1 MGLTDS
7 KVRTIL
13 ILFCSGFFFLS
24 SQIIYLLIFF
34 LVGVVG
40 MRLIGHHG
48 PVAEN

>member
-7 KVRTIL
+7 KVRTIQ
-13 ILFCSGFFFLS
+13 ILFCSGFFLS
-24 SQIIYLLIFF
+24 SQIIYLLIFS

-40 MRLIGHHG
+40 IRLIGHHG

>member
-7 KVRTIL
+7 KE
-13 ILFCSGFFFLS
+13 LFSFYSVLFFFS
-24 SQIIYLLIFF
+24 GSQIIYLLIFF